1 MDREIDEVA
10 NAIAAE
16 SRPSTSGAQAAQA
29 KPLSKRTRQ
38 SVSDSD
44 DDLNQEIDV
53 VADVVAAKSKP
64 STSSAQAALAKP
76 LSATGSSTLSSV
88 HLM

>member
-1 MDREIDEVA
+1 MNLHPMTLMNIVS
-10 NAIAAE
+10 I
-16 SRPSTSGAQAAQA
+16 TSGAQAAQA

-53 VADVVAAKSKP
+53 VADVVAAKS
-64 STSSAQAALAKP
+64 
-76 LSATGSSTLSSV
+76 
-88 HLM
+88 